1 MIALK
6 SALERGTIGSE
17 RFQEL
22 LHELDRIPEKVKEA
36 LEADQQIR
44 TIAAKY
50 KDAHSF
56 LFLGRRYGLPVALE
70 GALKLKEIYYIHAEG
85 YPASQMKHGHIALV
99 DEIRPQIGL
108 TTCRK
113 RVDKTG

>member
-56 LFLGRRYGLPVALE
+56 LYLGSRYGFPVALE
-70 GALKLKEIYYIHAEG
+70 GALKLKEIRSEERRVG
-85 YPASQMKHGHIALV
+85 KECVS
-99 DEIRPQIGL
+99 
-108 TTCRK
+108 TCRS
-113 RVDKTG
+113 RWSPYH